1 MFHHSDGEIW
11 KITTSPIDSLKLATC
26 YNFVTNESSCTMK
39 TAILKLPETENPNT
53 IEDLEVAT
61 KLDTSLFGNDIKTT
75 DFHPTES
82 NKAVSVTENQVILW
96 DVSGTEGKNILNIQL
111 EGKNNPKF
119 TTGKWNPHQNCN
131 QVCRHFFLLYE
142 LTFQLCCSL
151 QQPPKLI

>member
-1 MFHHSDGEIW
+1 
-11 KITTSPIDSLKLATC
+11 
-26 YNFVTNESSCTMK
+26 MK
-39 TAILKLPETENPNT
+39 TAILKLPEIENPNT

-61 KLDTSLFGNDIKTT
+61 KLDTSLSGSDIKTT

-96 DVSGTEGKNILNIQL
+96 DISGEEGKNILNIQL

-131 QVCRHFFLLYE
+131 QVFIVSVMLNAIRHQFTVVYDCYRDSF
-142 LTFQLCCSL
+142 
-151 QQPPKLI
+151 KNI